1 MYGDR
6 GRFEDETG
14 PTCKQCTRVDCLEV
28 GLDEVQSNFVSVTKT
43 LKLVLERKLEGIIRQ
58 EKEGVVAVDG
68 ISKSM
73 KDSDKGAQEQKE
85 QKQEKA
91 VTNQRKD
98 RMLLVGDSLVR
109 NVGRNLQQQCAGL
122 NTVCKPGGRME
133 QMVPE
138 IEKRDEKRRRLLCK
152 SVQIICAWMRLR
164 R

>member
-28 GLDEVQSNFVSVTKT
+28 GLDEVQSNFVSVMKM
-43 LKLVLERKLEGIIRQ
+43 LELVLERKLEGIIRQ

-85 QKQEKA
+85 QKQGKA

-98 RMLLVGDSLVR
+98 RMLLVGYSLVR
-109 NVGRNLQQQCAGL
+109 HVGRNLQQQCVGL